1 VAAGKIDNAT
11 IVVRGYKE
19 FLRAAKNAGTATN
32 REVRAAFRESGEIVR
47 ADAAQRLAKY
57 STVSAAGLKV
67 RVRQRG
73 VAVEQS
79 LRKTTGAHPQYG
91 SLQMRKSLL
100 PALREKEPQVEAKF
114 EEALEKV
121 KLIFER

>member
-1 VAAGKIDNAT
+1 MAAGKIDNAT

>member
-1 VAAGKIDNAT
+1 MAAGKIDNAT
-11 IVVRGYKE
+11 IVVKGYKE
-19 FLRAAKNAGTATN
+19 FLRAAKDAGTATN
-32 REVRAAFRESGEIVR
+32 HEVRAAFRRSGEIVR
-47 ADAAQRLAKY
+47 QDAATRLAKY

-79 LRKTTGAHPQYG
+79 LRKTTGFHPQYG

-100 PALREKEPQVEAKF
+100 PALASKEPEVEAEF
-114 EEALEKV
+114 EKALDEVKRVFEA
-121 KLIFER
+121 

>member
-1 VAAGKIDNAT
+1 MAAGKIDNAT
-11 IVVRGYKE
+11 IVVKGYKE
-19 FLRAAKNAGTATN
+19 FLRAAKNAGSATN

-57 STVSAAGLKV
+57 STTSAAGLKV

-79 LRKTTGAHPQYG
+79 LKKTTGAHPQYG
-91 SLQMRKSLL
+91 SLQMRKALL

-121 KLIFER
+121 KVIFEA

>member
-11 IVVRGYKE
+11 IVVTGYKE

-32 REVRAAFRESGEIVR
+32 LEVRAAFRRSGEIVR
-47 ADAAQRLAKY
+47 ADAAERLAKY
-57 STVSAAGLKV
+57 STKSAAGLKV

-100 PALREKEPQVEAKF
+100 PALAAKEPEVEAEF
-114 EEALEKV
+114 EKALDEVKAVFEA
-121 KLIFER
+121 